1 MSRSKV
7 YELNYTETSRLLEAF
22 KEHISSKK
30 HCGSYNLDI
39 LLKLQHNKTILYL
52 QPTEDEI
59 PTCDSNDL
67 PEPLISDETEPT
79 LQEIE
84 EHKIYEERKLRELE
98 AREEALNTAARKKQ
112 QIAMQRVELETRLVT
127 GEQPKGKRHK

>member
-39 LLKLQHNKTILYL
+39 LLKLQHNKTLLYL

-67 PEPLISDETEPT
+67 PEPLISDDNDYAPRGKSV
-79 LQEIE
+79 LSSD
-84 EHKIYEERKLRELE
+84 E
-98 AREEALNTAARKKQ
+98 AEEAFATGSVETFNKVPLNEAAIKEQRERLMNKTAS
-112 QIAMQRVELETRLVT
+112 L
-127 GEQPKGKRHK
+127 KGKRHI